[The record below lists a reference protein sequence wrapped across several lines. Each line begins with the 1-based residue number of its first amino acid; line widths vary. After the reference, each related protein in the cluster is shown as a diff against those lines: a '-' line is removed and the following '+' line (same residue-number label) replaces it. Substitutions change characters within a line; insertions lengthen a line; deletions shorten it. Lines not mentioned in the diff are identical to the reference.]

1 MLTGN
6 VTRISS
12 AESALCSSWLLPKN
26 RIKRWFRVTLLSQ
39 HHVLFFF
46 SLPLKC
52 YGCFPPLPSPL
63 SAEVIFYPQE
73 SHYLASPSPPSSS
86 LQLHRL
92 TAILLCHSNLF
103 FWHHYFALTHGLW
116 ACTCERMHN
125 QHSWAVGWHIQRL
138 WDFFH
143 HRSKIR
149 KWDFG
154 NWKEKKK
161 QLKDFPF

>member
-116 ACTCERMHN
+116 ASVSVHVWVHAQPAFMGCGMT
-125 QHSWAVGWHIQRL
+125 HSKTVG
-138 WDFFH
+138 FF
-143 HRSKIR
+143 SS
-149 KWDFG
+149 
-154 NWKEKKK
+154 
-161 QLKDFPF
+161 